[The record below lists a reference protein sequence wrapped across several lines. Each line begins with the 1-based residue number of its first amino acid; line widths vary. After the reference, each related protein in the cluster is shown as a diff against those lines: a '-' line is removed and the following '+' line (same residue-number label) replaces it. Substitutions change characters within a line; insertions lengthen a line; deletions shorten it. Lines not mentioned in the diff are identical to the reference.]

1 MQIAHPVD
9 RDAVQVGHRPRHRL
23 DKLREYAS
31 IDFTGDA
38 TRGTPGSA
46 ELVVRFESAPVSERR
61 GGGCQFGDA
70 CPVAAGDNI

>member
-1 MQIAHPVD
+1 LARRDAVQIAHPVD

-38 TRGTPGSA
+38 TRRTPGSA
-46 ELVVRFESAPVSERR
+46 EL
-61 GGGCQFGDA
+61 
-70 CPVAAGDNI
+70 